1 MHEEGYSVGVG
12 AQKYFTVYEY
22 RLTILC
28 RVLCGWS
35 LLNQDLNK
43 GGITLKSV
51 INFVEAFP
59 FRVMGKLGIKGEN
72 ISGNGKKRS

>member
-1 MHEEGYSVGVG
+1 M
-12 AQKYFTVYEY
+12 
-22 RLTILC
+22 
-28 RVLCGWS
+28 LCGWS

-43 GGITLKSV
+43 AGITLKSV